1 MLSAIRYFIPL
12 LLGLQAELTAAH
24 KDSELVRKRMNR
36 LEEDLNEFKQKN
48 MELAEELVRK
58 AEELQS
64 DGSNEKRVAELES
77 SLEEVQV
84 KVKTLETELQS
95 IQKDR
100 DSLQKERE
108 DMLAEREEEMKIV
121 QEALEESQ
129 EEKMAIQ
136 ARFEKDFER
145 LRTVNT
151 DREQQL
157 LDDFEWK
164 LREVEQAC
172 KRRLEE
178 KDKVTEERIREMK
191 RAIEGKVKV
200 AEKQLQENEQPDVD
214 NESIF
219 MWPAGESCHLR
230 ADYEDEDE
238 REQLKLRRWTI
249 FKMMGVLSSHLS
261 LGGETEQLQVSEKM
275 LKEEISRLQSSLNKE
290 KAHYSAMQTIHD
302 RRMAELEKKLQARL
316 DQQSSEL
323 TAFWEDRVRK
333 ECSRFKVELDHLHSE
348 EKKLAVEAVRFQK
361 EQELKTAKLDWERRM
376 QDSHK
381 ERTTLTLI
389 KKYEIIQEV
398 DEKKITKKEIVRRHG
413 ILNSTLFTILRMREE
428 IVNAVQKE
436 GHILKGATH
445 ANLKWLQGFD
455 LKMNAANRKVVLLF
469 VCFPPLAAPKTQTT
483 HHRWMPIPSQAP
495 PQSRSLALQ
504 QHLRQ
509 PPDFQTFTQPCAEK
523 TWQRLAPDC
532 MYEEYITAD
541 NNITVW
547 GTLDDANIIREQQE
561 SSDEE
566 GEEEMKEEP
575 EDISMTK
582 DVLKA
587 GDVYSREL
595 KRSSTSEELW
605 SKFYNVKDFVKK
617 IGANKKQAS
626 IMDFIASL
634 KERVVEK
641 DSYYSNELERSQTN
655 ADRDILELRRKL
667 DKLDLQYQE
676 QIEKLVD
683 KHEKEIDSLNEDAER
698 KIQQLEQNWQLQM
711 SSTRATLELV
721 KEQMERDAQSRLE
734 AAGEKHRNQLAMQW
748 EQLLEEKEKALEVE
762 VEKHRGQLDK
772 VKQELEH
779 AVKARNIRES
789 ELLETIEQLRAQL
802 DSQSTTI
809 SDLEGN
815 VDLLEGGMQV
825 LNQEIT
831 TQSHEMTKVQQQAAI
846 RISDGTAGP
855 AMAAKGSHF
864 PAALSVFLIPFFS
877 WVLSGSFTLT
887 LSFLLVAFAVLERDA
902 TREAELHRRLG
913 ELATKHAGQQKQ
925 WQAQMCQ
932 MQEAA
937 QKKINNLLQLLEE
950 SHQQCENCKSR
961 PGDTQ
966 LIADLQKIVS
976 EKDRELASLTEEK
989 RFYQMELVNR
999 ETNYNRLFNSQ
1010 PIVGVMDTLQH
1021 RRCKGSSG
1029 GCAPSN
1035 KANSKQITI
1044 VTSSYLPSPVSD
1056 SLVQRSHSMDMQEL
1070 VFSVPSDRCQSLDTS
1085 VSLPLPSANSTN
1097 NERSLQPDT
1106 VP

>member
-1 MLSAIRYFIPL
+1 MLFAIRYFIPL

-58 AEELQS
+58 AGERVLS
-64 DGSNEKRVAELES
+64 LCNEKRVAELES

-95 IQKDR
+95 LQKDR

-191 RAIEGKVKV
+191 RTIEGKVKV
-200 AEKQLQENEQPDVD
+200 AEKQLQENDIIFENEQPDVD
-214 NESIF
+214 NEVIF
-219 MWPAGESCHLR
+219 MWPAGESCHLL

-238 REQLKLRRWTI
+238 REQLKLRRWTAEQL
-249 FKMMGVLSSHLS
+249 KSYEAEVTQLRGLTHEQQRS
-261 LGGETEQLQVSEKM
+261 LRVATRQTEQLQVSEKM

-333 ECSRFKVELDHLHSE
+333 ECSRFKAELDLLHSE
-348 EKKLAVEAVRFQK
+348 EKKLAVEAMRLQK

-381 ERTTLTLI
+381 E
-389 KKYEIIQEV
+389 
-398 DEKKITKKEIVRRHG
+398 
-413 ILNSTLFTILRMREE
+413 
-428 IVNAVQKE
+428 
-436 GHILKGATH
+436 
-445 ANLKWLQGFD
+445 
-455 LKMNAANRKVVLLF
+455 
-469 VCFPPLAAPKTQTT
+469 
-483 HHRWMPIPSQAP
+483 
-495 PQSRSLALQ
+495 
-504 QHLRQ
+504 
-509 PPDFQTFTQPCAEK
+509 
-523 TWQRLAPDC
+523 
-532 MYEEYITAD
+532 
-541 NNITVW
+541 
-547 GTLDDANIIREQQE
+547 
-561 SSDEE
+561 
-566 GEEEMKEEP
+566 
-575 EDISMTK
+575 
-582 DVLKA
+582 
-587 GDVYSREL
+587 
-595 KRSSTSEELW
+595 
-605 SKFYNVKDFVKK
+605 
-617 IGANKKQAS
+617 
-626 IMDFIASL
+626 IASL

-698 KIQQLEQNWQLQM
+698 KVQQLEQNWQLQM

-772 VKQELEH
+772 MKQELEH

-802 DSQSTTI
+802 DGQSTTI

-825 LNQEIT
+825 LNQQIT

-846 RISDGTAGP
+846 RISDGSAGP

-877 WVLSGSFTLT
+877 WVLSGSFTLI
-887 LSFLLVAFAVLERDA
+887 LSSLLVAFAVLQPAEPPPPFPPPTRPPSYRLPPLLTIHFLVPPCRERDA

-937 QKKINNLLQLLEE
+937 QKKINHLLQLLEE

-961 PGDTQ
+961 PEDTQ
-966 LIADLQKIVS
+966 LIADLRKIVS

-999 ETNYNRLFNSQ
+999 ETNNNRLFNSQ
-1010 PIVGVMDTLQH
+1010 PIVGVMDALQH

-1035 KANSKQITI
+1035 KANSKQITL
-1044 VTSSYLPSPVSD
+1044 VTSSHLPSPVSD
-1056 SLVQRSHSMDMQEL
+1056 SVVQRSHSMDLQEL
-1070 VFSVPSDRCQSLDTS
+1070 VFSVPSDRCQSLDSS

-1097 NERSLQPDT
+1097 NECSLQPDT

>member
-1 MLSAIRYFIPL
+1 
-12 LLGLQAELTAAH
+12 
-24 KDSELVRKRMNR
+24 MNR

-200 AEKQLQENEQPDVD
+200 AEKQLQET
-214 NESIF
+214 
-219 MWPAGESCHLR
+219 
-230 ADYEDEDE
+230 
-238 REQLKLRRWTI
+238 EQLKSYEAEVTQLRGLTHEQQR
-249 FKMMGVLSSHLS
+249 S
-261 LGGETEQLQVSEKM
+261 LRVATRQTEQLQVSEKM

-333 ECSRFKVELDHLHSE
+333 ECSRFKIELDLLHSE
-348 EKKLAVEAVRFQK
+348 EKKLAVEAVKFQK

-381 ERTTLTLI
+381 E
-389 KKYEIIQEV
+389 
-398 DEKKITKKEIVRRHG
+398 
-413 ILNSTLFTILRMREE
+413 
-428 IVNAVQKE
+428 
-436 GHILKGATH
+436 
-445 ANLKWLQGFD
+445 
-455 LKMNAANRKVVLLF
+455 
-469 VCFPPLAAPKTQTT
+469 
-483 HHRWMPIPSQAP
+483 
-495 PQSRSLALQ
+495 
-504 QHLRQ
+504 
-509 PPDFQTFTQPCAEK
+509 
-523 TWQRLAPDC
+523 
-532 MYEEYITAD
+532 
-541 NNITVW
+541 
-547 GTLDDANIIREQQE
+547 
-561 SSDEE
+561 
-566 GEEEMKEEP
+566 
-575 EDISMTK
+575 
-582 DVLKA
+582 
-587 GDVYSREL
+587 
-595 KRSSTSEELW
+595 
-605 SKFYNVKDFVKK
+605 
-617 IGANKKQAS
+617 
-626 IMDFIASL
+626 IASL

-641 DSYYSNELERSQTN
+641 DSYYTNELERSQTN

-698 KIQQLEQNWQLQM
+698 KVQQLEQNWQLQM

-950 SHQQCENCKSR
+950 SHQQCEICKSR

-1021 RRCKGSSG
+1021 RRGKGSSG

-1035 KANSKQITI
+1035 KANSKQITL

-1056 SLVQRSHSMDMQEL
+1056 NVVQRSHSMDLQEL

-1097 NERSLQPDT
+1097 NECSLQPDT

>member
-1 MLSAIRYFIPL
+1 MIPPHPFL
-12 LLGLQAELTAAH
+12 P
-24 KDSELVRKRMNR
+24 SRSCLVQRWIM
-36 LEEDLNEFKQKN
+36 
-48 MELAEELVRK
+48 
-58 AEELQS
+58 
-64 DGSNEKRVAELES
+64 
-77 SLEEVQV
+77 
-84 KVKTLETELQS
+84 
-95 IQKDR
+95 
-100 DSLQKERE
+100 
-108 DMLAEREEEMKIV
+108 
-121 QEALEESQ
+121 
-129 EEKMAIQ
+129 
-136 ARFEKDFER
+136 
-145 LRTVNT
+145 
-151 DREQQL
+151 
-157 LDDFEWK
+157 
-164 LREVEQAC
+164 
-172 KRRLEE
+172 
-178 KDKVTEERIREMK
+178 VTK
-191 RAIEGKVKV
+191 
-200 AEKQLQENEQPDVD
+200 
-214 NESIF
+214 
-219 MWPAGESCHLR
+219 PAGR
-230 ADYEDEDE
+230 
-238 REQLKLRRWTI
+238 
-249 FKMMGVLSSHLS
+249 
-261 LGGETEQLQVSEKM
+261 
-275 LKEEISRLQSSLNKE
+275 
-290 KAHYSAMQTIHD
+290 
-302 RRMAELEKKLQARL
+302 
-316 DQQSSEL
+316 
-323 TAFWEDRVRK
+323 
-333 ECSRFKVELDHLHSE
+333 
-348 EKKLAVEAVRFQK
+348 
-361 EQELKTAKLDWERRM
+361 
-376 QDSHK
+376 
-381 ERTTLTLI
+381 
-389 KKYEIIQEV
+389 
-398 DEKKITKKEIVRRHG
+398 
-413 ILNSTLFTILRMREE
+413 
-428 IVNAVQKE
+428 
-436 GHILKGATH
+436 
-445 ANLKWLQGFD
+445 
-455 LKMNAANRKVVLLF
+455 
-469 VCFPPLAAPKTQTT
+469 AAP
-483 HHRWMPIPSQAP
+483 
-495 PQSRSLALQ
+495 L
-504 QHLRQ
+504 
-509 PPDFQTFTQPCAEK
+509 
-523 TWQRLAPDC
+523 
-532 MYEEYITAD
+532 
-541 NNITVW
+541 
-547 GTLDDANIIREQQE
+547 
-561 SSDEE
+561 
-566 GEEEMKEEP
+566 
-575 EDISMTK
+575 
-582 DVLKA
+582 
-587 GDVYSREL
+587 
-595 KRSSTSEELW
+595 
-605 SKFYNVKDFVKK
+605 
-617 IGANKKQAS
+617 
-626 IMDFIASL
+626 IASL

-676 QIEKLVD
+676 QIEKLID

-877 WVLSGSFTLT
+877 
-887 LSFLLVAFAVLERDA
+887 ERDA

-961 PGDTQ
+961 PGETQ

-1056 SLVQRSHSMDMQEL
+1056 SLVQRSHSMDLQEL

-1097 NERSLQPDT
+1097 NECSLQPDT